1 MKINLCVPG
10 KTFSKKFLFCWSNLI
25 KSLVSRG
32 IEWDYIDGYH
42 PNIYR
47 VRERIAINSLN
58 RNCDYMLWI
67 DSDMAF
73 EPNDLFKLLSHNE
86 NIVSGLYKQPDM
98 DYCAF
103 NLNGGIFK
111 SDDFEEGKNL
121 IEVKANGMGFMLIK
135 KEVFENVPQPWFSTN
150 SELISEDI
158 YFQNKCKEYGY
169 KSIVDTDI
177 ILGHEKM
184 VVLK

>member
-86 NIVSGLYKQPDM
+86 
-98 DYCAF
+98 
-103 NLNGGIFK
+103 
-111 SDDFEEGKNL
+111 
-121 IEVKANGMGFMLIK
+121 K
-135 KEVFENVPQPWFSTN
+135 K
-150 SELISEDI
+150 
-158 YFQNKCKEYGY
+158 
-169 KSIVDTDI
+169 
-177 ILGHEKM
+177 
-184 VVLK
+184 